1 MEQNTSILSSLV
13 QGDPLSKKPSGGS
26 LLQSEEASAKFAEI
40 MGNALQAT
48 QTQLVREVPSEQNTA
63 LYGLEQQIAELSAE
77 TEGLLVDADPALVD
91 DILADAV
98 TQLWGLIENFDIQNK
113 TQYVSE
119 ISTHLAEAVSDT
131 PATPN
136 AAQLLSAAF
145 TQPTNILAADTVVM
159 SNAPTETG
167 RETMQSLVFVQPQA
181 PVKDASLFANV
192 SNLLQTLQPSAQNA
206 QSLNASPQAVPNMP
220 ALDSTELM
228 PKAVSDWA
236 QNIQQLTVET
246 PLKGSTLESTVAGQV
261 VTELSG
267 ANNVVN
273 ANTLQQST
281 QGNVKAKVKELLTA
295 SAQSITSNA
304 NTPVST
310 EDILNLLPQTK
321 TELQNASI
329 TALPEQARP
338 AKSFSQNVASQL
350 QGKLSSEGITRI
362 ELAPRGLGNILIE
375 LQTKETGEL
384 QIIVKAENPAV
395 LHALRTDRDALL
407 SALPNDISAQDG
419 IDLEFEE
426 FNEGQFNRDKDT
438 LNQMDQV
445 AQSEIENEDVEDTSN
460 PTSITRQV
468 LGAGRLDILT

>member
-13 QGDPLSKKPSGGS
+13 QGDPLSKKTNGGS
-26 LLQSEEASAKFAEI
+26 LLQAEEISAQFGEI

-48 QTQLVREVPSEQNTA
+48 QTQLLGEAPLALEQNTA
-63 LYGLEQQIAELSAE
+63 LYSLEQQITELSAE
-77 TEGLLVDADPALVD
+77 TEGILIDADPAAVD

-98 TQLWGLIENFDIQNK
+98 TQLWGLIENFDIRNE

-119 ISTHLAEAVSDT
+119 ISTHLAKAVSDT

-136 AAQLLSAAF
+136 AVQLLSAAF
-145 TQPTNILAADTVVM
+145 TQPTNVLTAGTVVVA
-159 SNAPTETG
+159 NAPIETG
-167 RETMQSLVFVQPQA
+167 RETLQSLVFLQPQA
-181 PVKDASLFANV
+181 PTRDASLFANV
-192 SNLLQTLQPSAQNA
+192 SNLLQTLQPSTQNA
-206 QSLNASPQAVPNMP
+206 QSLSAASQAVPNMS

-228 PKAVSDWA
+228 PKAISDWA
-236 QNIQQLTVET
+236 QNIQQLTVEA

-273 ANTLQQST
+273 ASTLQQPA
-281 QGNVKAKVKELLTA
+281 QGSVKAKVKDLLTF
-295 SAQSITSNA
+295 SAQSIASSPNA
-304 NTPVST
+304 PVST
-310 EDILNLLPQTK
+310 DDIFNLLPQTRS
-321 TELQNASI
+321 ELQNVSI

-375 LQTKETGEL
+375 LQTKETGEI

-407 SALPNDISAQDG
+407 SALPNNISAQDG

-426 FNEGQFNRDKDT
+426 FNEGQFDRDKDT
-438 LNQMDQV
+438 LNLMDQV
-445 AQSEIENEDVEDTSN
+445 AQSENEDVEDSTN
-460 PTSITRQV
+460 PASISRQI